1 VLVAVVAVSL
11 VVLMARGSADS
22 PDREPP
28 AESTSSTPAPS
39 FGIPT
44 ELPTELPSTLPTR
57 LPSGFPSQLPSDLPS
72 GFESLLPSL
81 GASELLP

>member
-1 VLVAVVAVSL
+1 M
-11 VVLMARGSADS
+11 VLMARGSDDS

-44 ELPTELPSTLPTR
+44 ELPTELASKLPTR
-57 LPSGFPSQLPSDLPS
+57 LPSVFPSQLPSDLPS

-81 GASELLP
+81 DTGESLP